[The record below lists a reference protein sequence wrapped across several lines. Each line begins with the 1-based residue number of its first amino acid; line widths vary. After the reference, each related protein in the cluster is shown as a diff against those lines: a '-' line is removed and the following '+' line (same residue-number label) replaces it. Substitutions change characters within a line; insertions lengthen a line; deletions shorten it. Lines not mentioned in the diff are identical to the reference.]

1 MNYICN
7 YVYWRSR
14 GKRGP
19 ACEAAIKLGIIERKW
34 IYELIEK
41 WSELPTT
48 CCYIGSHNFVGK
60 FRT

>member
-34 IYELIEK
+34 ICELIRK
-41 WSELPTT
+41 M
-48 CCYIGSHNFVGK
+48 V
-60 FRT
+60 RTSDYLHAI